1 MRPLSLLLGAASA
14 LALTAA
20 ANAQSITIATVNNG
34 QMIQMQGLTSE
45 FNKAHPDIQ
54 VNWVTLEENI
64 LRERVTTDIAT
75 GGGQYDIITI
85 GNYEVPIWGKQ
96 SWLVP
101 LEFSADYNVDDILP
115 AIRGGLTVDD
125 QMYAAPFY
133 GESAFTMY
141 RTDLF
146 EKAGLTMPADPTW
159 EFIGEAAR
167 KITDRDND
175 INGICLRGKAGWGE
189 NMALIGSMANSF
201 GARWFDMEWKPQFDS
216 PEWKEA
222 LTFYADLM
230 KDAGP
235 QGASSNGF
243 NENLTLF
250 QQGKCG
256 IWIDA
261 TSAGQFV
268 SDPKQSTVADS
279 VGFTIYPHKDGVD
292 NHGNWLW
299 SWNLAIPAS
308 SKNADAAK
316 TFIEWATSKEYTEL
330 VAAKDGW
337 VNAPPGTRTSLYENQ
352 NYLDA
357 APFADEAKAAMD
369 TADIT
374 KPTVEEVPYTGGQFV
389 SIPEFQSIGGTVGQL
404 FAAVVAGQSS
414 VDDALAQAQSATER
428 EMRRAGY

>member
-1 MRPLSLLLGAASA
+1 
-14 LALTAA
+14 
-20 ANAQSITIATVNNG
+20 
-34 QMIQMQGLTSE
+34 
-45 FNKAHPDIQ
+45 
-54 VNWVTLEENI
+54 
-64 LRERVTTDIAT
+64 
-75 GGGQYDIITI
+75 
-85 GNYEVPIWGKQ
+85 
-96 SWLVP
+96 
-101 LEFSADYNVDDILP
+101 
-115 AIRGGLTVDD
+115 
-125 QMYAAPFY
+125 
-133 GESAFTMY
+133 MY

-146 EKAGLTMPADPTW
+146 EAAGLTMPEDPTW

-167 KITDRDND
+167 KITDRAND

-201 GARWFDMEWKPQFDS
+201 GASWFDMEWQPQFDS

-222 LTFYADLM
+222 LQFYADLM

-235 QGASSNGF
+235 SGASSNGF

-268 SDPKQSTVADS
+268 SDPSQSTVADN
-279 VGFTIYPHKDGVD
+279 VGFTIYPHKDGID

-374 KPTVEEVPYTGGQFV
+374 EPTVEPVPYTGGQFV